1 MPIATSLAITVLA
14 STLAHAVV
22 AETPATL
29 ATPPI
34 IVNVSAPDLSPS
46 LVRNMLEEADAIWR
60 GAGVSFVWRQPSR
73 TAESRTAESRT
84 ADSRTGA
91 TGLGA
96 YLPSTLRVTVG
107 DQRGIAPDH
116 ELPIGWIV
124 FDDATTP
131 EQEIY
136 VSYANAMSF
145 LRQSRG
151 VVGIME
157 NMPVNQREQL
167 LGRAMGRA
175 LAHELGHYLMAS
187 KRHSSKGLMK
197 ATRTAYE
204 FFTSDRGGFA
214 IEAPDRRLIAARLHA
229 DGVVASR

>member
-14 STLAHAVV
+14 STLAHAGV

-29 ATPPI
+29 AAPPI

-46 LVRNMLEEADAIWR
+46 LVRDMLEEADAVWR
-60 GAGVSFVWRQPSR
+60 DAGVSFVWRQPLR
-73 TAESRTAESRT
+73 TPE
-84 ADSRTGA
+84 SRTGA
-91 TGLGA
+91 TDPGA

-107 DQRGIAPDH
+107 DQHGTAPDH
-116 ELPIGWIV
+116 ALPIGWIV

-136 VSYANAMSF
+136 VSYANAMTF

-204 FFTSDRGGFA
+204 FFTTDRGGFA
-214 IEAPDRRLIAARLHA
+214 IEAPDRRLIAARLHGG
-229 DGVVASR
+229 GVVASR